1 MELSNLNTLISAFRL
16 ETEKNSISPDTV
28 GHLLQMIVDFSNENN
43 VAIGETI
50 SALSSN
56 LLAEVASLES
66 KIDEQESAIADLQH
80 ENDAQDEL
88 LEQANTTA
96 ETALATAQSNSSN
109 MSKVQRDIDSLEE
122 QTYALQQAAVKNR
135 QDLDGKDIEHDSIIA
150 AIQETVSALVS
161 GMENGARQMEN
172 FRQLVESAN
181 ENAELALSQAQTNK
195 SLISTIQTS
204 VSGNASDI
212 FALQETTKTINQE
225 IVDLHHKTLQQ
236 DIAINNNNSFI
247 LSVEQN
253 CNNRQDVY
261 DTQFA
266 ALTQRVVALENNNSK
281 TS

>member
-1 MELSNLNTLISAFRL
+1 
-16 ETEKNSISPDTV
+16 
-28 GHLLQMIVDFSNENN
+28 
-43 VAIGETI
+43 
-50 SALSSN
+50 
-56 LLAEVASLES
+56 
-66 KIDEQESAIADLQH
+66 
-80 ENDAQDEL
+80 
-88 LEQANTTA
+88 
-96 ETALATAQSNSSN
+96 

-236 DIAINNNNSFI
+236 DIAINNNNNSFI